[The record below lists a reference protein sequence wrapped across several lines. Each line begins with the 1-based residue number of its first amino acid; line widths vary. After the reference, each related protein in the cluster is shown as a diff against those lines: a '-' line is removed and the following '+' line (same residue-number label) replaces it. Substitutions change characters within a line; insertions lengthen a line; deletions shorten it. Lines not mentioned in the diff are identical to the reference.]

1 MEKLVINEGWERIKA
16 KILRRFNHIRAG
28 QLDFTPGKEDE
39 LVNTLQNLTGLT
51 RAELVFMIRKMQVN
65 LNNNRL

>member
-1 MEKLVINEGWERIKA
+1 MEELVISEGWARIKA
-16 KILRRFNHIRAG
+16 KILRRFNHIREE
-28 QLDFTPGKEDE
+28 QLDFTPGKEE
-39 LVNTLQNLTGLT
+39 QLVNNLRDLTGLQ